1 MKTILIRVALACA
14 VLASAGTVAIAG
26 GVIPS
31 VPVGLEGDPGSIVVA
46 KGTTDANGNVAFRD
60 LKPGNYVIVIR
71 GKSLV
76 ATVEK
81 LHPPSPEKES
91 GGASLSIGGGLF
103 GEGSGHSGSE
113 DGHPGTGHGSHGASG
128 GVGLGLNI
136 PLGHGDPGPDRPGI
150 VGTVAN
156 WLYLGLS
163 LPSGAGGNSA
173 TRMKLEIPYCRD
185 GGGQDIR
192 IGFTIPTGSGASA
205 TSEEP
210 NVVGISLGASW

>member
-1 MKTILIRVALACA
+1 MKTILVRAALACA
-14 VLASAGTVAIAG
+14 VLALASATAIAG

-31 VPVGLEGDPGSIVVA
+31 VPVGLEGDPGSIIIA
-46 KGTTDANGNVAFRD
+46 KGTTDANGNVTFRD

-76 ATVEK
+76 ATMDK
-81 LHPPSPEKES
+81 LHPLIPEKES

-103 GEGSGHSGSE
+103 GGGSGHSGNE
-113 DGHPGTGHGSHGASG
+113 DGHPDTGHGSHDASG
-128 GVGLGLNI
+128 GLGLGLNI
-136 PLGHGDPGPDRPGI
+136 PLGHSDPGPDRPGI

-163 LPSGAGGNSA
+163 LPSGGGGISGN
-173 TRMKLEIPYCRD
+173 RMKLEIPYCRD

-192 IGFTIPTGSGASA
+192 IGFTIPTESKADA
-205 TSEEP
+205 NSEEP
-210 NVVGISLGASW
+210 SVVGISLGASW